1 MARDVQETGT
11 DVVTDEDEDIVADP
25 DPILDLE
32 FDEEVEDEINM
43 DDIE

>member
-25 DPILDLE
+25 AHTHTQLAVLLHQMQIKLL
-32 FDEEVEDEINM
+32 
-43 DDIE
+43 